1 MKISKK
7 RLKQII
13 AEELN
18 LLEVE
23 EPKKKKP
30 KKAGPVSIQGLIDN
44 LFPLLSGVT
53 LSDAEIKMFHDLM
66 KAMAKAGNDRDI
78 AADPGVQRQ
87 YDKLMSVLR
96 KKPEGEE

>member
-66 KAMAKAGNDRDI
+66 KAMAHAGNDRDI
-78 AADPGVQRQ
+78 ANDPGVQRR
-87 YDKLMSVLR
+87 YEKFMRVLT
-96 KKPEGEE
+96 KKGEE

>member
-13 AEELN
+13 AEELS
-18 LLEVE
+18 LLEME
-23 EPKKKKP
+23 EPKEKKP

-66 KAMAKAGNDRDI
+66 KAMAHAGNDRDI
-78 AADPGVQRQ
+78 AADPKVQAR
-87 YDKLMSVLR
+87 YDKLMSAL
-96 KKPEGEE
+96 KKSKGEE